1 MSTFVKYNRKVPS
14 PLEWFLMGVHIS
26 LFSLQTQ
33 AYHTVRTK
41 KKILEVA
48 YTNKKNSQAAWKK
61 TSTKLLIMETVSP
74 YKVRDSQS
82 LLDKSSDVFYCS
94 CDQRYPVIL
103 STLLPHVALGEL
115 SEVKRPGGSGC
126 AVRSPKLR
134 LCVIRA
140 ILCLMQ
146 QRANQSVCL
155 QLPQILEEGQQAGS
169 VRETFLK
176 ALRGSGMGPFHLSV
190 PEL

>member
-48 YTNKKNSQAAWKK
+48 YTNKKKTVKPPEKKHPPNYWSWK
-61 TSTKLLIMETVSP
+61 VSP